1 MRGHPPRKTRGT
13 GGTPPPVPQLH
24 ALHLQGLARPILLP
38 EDPDLIR
45 QLRLCLQG
53 WPARLT
59 PVDPKRPPTP
69 PPMSIIEPRKAGRY
83 RTHSCFLDDPI
94 DNLPA
99 ATAICAVLA
108 DVTQAYSESSGPH
121 VFGLHCGGVS
131 LGPHTL
137 ILAGERRAGKST
149 LVSRLSAE
157 PGVTVLCDDVL
168 PVAADGR
175 AFGLGVAPRLRLP
188 LPDGASAA
196 FRNHVSRW
204 LGPADDRYGYL
215 LAPNLA
221 PHGTSAQAS
230 VFLLLDRRPDAAAAL
245 HDLPPDQVLTHILH
259 RSIAGP
265 DGPDP
270 SFAAARALS
279 SRLIG
284 LRLVYSDL
292 EQAVDLLARAFPAK
306 PGTTLP
312 AIPARPPLDTPPQGA
327 PDAPPVDPA
336 TRFRRSPGTAARNF
350 GEAAFLWQPGD
361 TMLWHLN
368 PVARAIWLLL
378 QRPASANDLAL
389 TLAEVYPDQPA
400 DRLLSDVSLLLA
412 GLSAE
417 GMIVEAVPAAKREPK
432 IKMPD
437 TTH

>member
-1 MRGHPPRKTRGT
+1 MRGHSPRHAQGT
-13 GGTPPPVPQLH
+13 EGTPPSVPQFH
-24 ALHLQGLARPILLP
+24 ALQLQGLPRPILLP
-38 EDPDLIR
+38 QDPDLVE
-45 QLRLCLQG
+45 QLRQCIHG
-53 WPARLT
+53 WPAHLT
-59 PVDPKRPPTP
+59 LIDPARPSGP
-69 PPMSIIEPRKAGRY
+69 PPMSVVEPRKGGRY
-83 RTHSCFLDDPI
+83 RAHSCFLDDPL
-94 DNLPA
+94 DRLPA

-108 DVTQAYSESSGPH
+108 DVTQAYSETAGPH

-131 LGPHTL
+131 IGPHTL

-188 LPDGASAA
+188 LPGGASEA

-215 LAPNLA
+215 LAPSLA

-230 VFLLLDRRPDAAAAL
+230 VFLFLDRRPDAPAAL
-245 HDLPPDQVLTHILH
+245 HHLPPDQVLSHVLQ

-265 DGPDP
+265 EGPDP

-279 SRLIG
+279 SRLVG

-292 EQAVDLLARAFPAK
+292 EQAVALLMRAFPDQARNL
-306 PGTTLP
+306 PAVPTLP
-312 AIPARPPLDTPPQGA
+312 PMDTPPPVG
-327 PDAPPVDPA
+327 PDAAPVDPT
-336 TRFRRSPGTAARNF
+336 TRYRRSPGTAARTV
-350 GEAAFLWQPGD
+350 GDAAFLWRPGD

-368 PVARAIWLLL
+368 SVARAIWLLL
-378 QRPASANDLAL
+378 QQPASARDLAL
-389 TLAEVYPDQPA
+389 TLTEVYPDQPPEGLLA
-400 DRLLSDVSLLLA
+400 DVRNLLA
-412 GLSAE
+412 GLLAE
-417 GMIVEAVPAAKREPK
+417 GMIMEARPLAKVK
-432 IKMPD
+432 KV
-437 TTH
+437 